1 MHPRTRKMVEQFGI
15 SLDGITVMNPVGF
28 LEFLQLESNARLVL
42 TDSGGVQEET
52 CILGVPCVTLRENT
66 ERPETI
72 EVGANMLVGSD
83 SERICEGVRAMLARR
98 AGWANPYGDGT
109 AGSMITTICSGIR
122 ENLPRLHSN
131 GNKVSSPGEPI

>member
-1 MHPRTRKMVEQFGI
+1 
-15 SLDGITVMNPVGF
+15 MNPIGF

-52 CILGVPCVTLRENT
+52 CILGIPCVTLRKNT

-72 EVGANMLVGSD
+72 EVGANTLVGTD
-83 SERICEGVRAMLARR
+83 FERIREGVRAMLARN

-109 AGSMITTICSGIR
+109 AGSMIITICGG
-122 ENLPRLHSN
+122 LPRSVN
-131 GNKVSSPGEPI
+131 GTTRGFSTPPVVEP